1 MGWRGVVERIDAP
14 LVWTTRRRFF
24 KFGELVILDAPGNGG
39 QRAGWH
45 AVDGEDP
52 FVARVKCVVIYL

>member
-14 LVWTTRRRFF
+14 LIGQHGVDSLNSESLLFWMR
-24 KFGELVILDAPGNGG
+24 LVMVAN
-39 QRAGWH
+39 AGWH